1 MLGTLVF
8 SGRWRRVPHRFT
20 ICLIF
25 SQVSSPYPVHKGSAT
40 AAAAGF
46 PQGTHPEFNHDY
58 NSHFY
63 SMVSHR
69 QGWAC
74 HTLHDQTKCIHNTS
88 KWYIYT
94 HIVIYSTTTVR
105 TCTHTHAHIHIHPH
119 TCKAGTQKECNR
131 NEIFVKQ
138 WQLAWYLSEAAF
150 MVATELVPLCYHNIC
165 CLWKSRVAK
174 WF

>member
-25 SQVSSPYPVHKGSAT
+25 SQVSSPYPVDWGSAT
-40 AAAAGF
+40 AAAAGL

-63 SMVSHR
+63 RMVSRR
-69 QGWAC
+69 QGWAH
-74 HTLHDQTKCIHNTS
+74 HTLHEQTKCIHNTS
-88 KWYIYT
+88 KWYMYT
-94 HIVIYSTTTVR
+94 YCNILTW
-105 TCTHTHAHIHIHPH
+105 HTHIHIHPH

-131 NEIFVKQ
+131 NEIFFKQ
-138 WQLAWYLSEAAF
+138 WQLVWYLWEASF

-165 CLWKSRVAK
+165 CLWKSRAAK